1 MVNNSFSKG
10 TLSIWAVFACL
21 PTLAANIELL
31 GASARSCY
39 FAVYSLQG
47 SVDLR
52 KFLPPLLL
60 FLVGIGFWL
69 SSRPSTDFSA
79 GREAPGVSG
88 MENTDSAKKR
98 EDIKDSVATRMP
110 DDSFP
115 VKYLA
120 TWKTDE
126 GLMALTK
133 APGSQFLKGFY
144 YDDSGNVKGKIKAT
158 YIKKGAKKRLSGYW
172 VQSNSLKKCDFE
184 KYGSY
189 YWGRLVFQFEDDRFI
204 GIWGYCDDKADGT
217 WNGNLV

>member
-1 MVNNSFSKG
+1 MS
-10 TLSIWAVFACL
+10 
-21 PTLAANIELL
+21 TLAANIELL

-60 FLVGIGFWL
+60 FLVGIGFGCLAVLLQIFLLLAFQEWKI
-69 SSRPSTDFSA
+69 RT
-79 GREAPGVSG
+79 G
-88 MENTDSAKKR
+88 KKR

-126 GLMALTK
+126 GLMADE
-133 APGSQFLKGFY
+133 SSWQSILKGFY

-158 YIKKGAKKRLSGYW
+158 YIKKGLKMRLSGYW
-172 VQSNSLKKCDFE
+172 VQSNSQKK
-184 KYGSY
+184 
-189 YWGRLVFQFEDDRFI
+189 
-204 GIWGYCDDKADGT
+204 
-217 WNGNLV
+217 